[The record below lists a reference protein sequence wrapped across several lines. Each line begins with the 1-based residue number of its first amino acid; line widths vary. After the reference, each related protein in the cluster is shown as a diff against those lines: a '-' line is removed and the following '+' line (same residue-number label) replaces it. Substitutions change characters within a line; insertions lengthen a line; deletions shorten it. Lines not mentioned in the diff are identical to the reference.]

1 MFFLYEKISNTFKI
15 DYNRAIYE
23 NALRDPGSKIWRKLS
38 AGIELLVVIS
48 VVIIIIESVGN
59 YWEVYKLPF
68 YIVDYLIA
76 TIFAVEYLYRFMRAS
91 KKWSFVI
98 RPINII
104 DLLSFLPFF
113 IWVLFIPFAWAEI
126 LKILRLFRVL
136 RLIDLTVNSDIVTW
150 FFKTLK
156 NYKNEYKAMISLF
169 AIVLIIVSTLVY
181 YIESPVNPTFD
192 SVPHSLWW
200 GLVTMTAVWYWDMV
214 PLTTG
219 GRLLGSLLIFFW
231 PVMLAVASAITIL
244 VFMDV
249 AEWHRKFFEKNCSNC
264 KQLNREDAKYC
275 FNCGKQK
282 FENITGAKSKV
293 NKIISKKG

>member
-91 KKWSFVI
+91 K
-98 RPINII
+98 
-104 DLLSFLPFF
+104 
-113 IWVLFIPFAWAEI
+113 
-126 LKILRLFRVL
+126 
-136 RLIDLTVNSDIVTW
+136 W